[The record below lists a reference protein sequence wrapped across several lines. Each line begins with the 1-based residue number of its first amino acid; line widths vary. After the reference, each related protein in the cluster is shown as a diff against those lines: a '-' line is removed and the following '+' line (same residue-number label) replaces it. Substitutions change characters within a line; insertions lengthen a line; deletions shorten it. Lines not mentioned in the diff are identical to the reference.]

1 MPEVRQ
7 RNAAV
12 PMRGHRLDQQVRDAA
27 TEILVDFYSP
37 IAVAGLL
44 LWTSIADR
52 VRVKL
57 GAGAYSV
64 VGATRATAANLG
76 NFNIGEVKQG
86 TIEVEIPAG
95 ADTRREE
102 LELNLG
108 YGVEPLVIF
117 RTISGTINDSSGAG
131 LDGVTIN
138 LTGAASDSTVTAD
151 GGAYE
156 FTGLGIGFYTITPT
170 LSGSTFLPASDIV
183 QIIEDDEVAGTMAQV
198 WQITG
203 NIVDSF
209 TADLPGVLVT
219 LSGDASD
226 TDTTDVNGDYAFTG
240 LADGSYTVTPT
251 KSGYIFDP
259 VDSDETVS
267 GDDET
272 ADFVGTDTT
281 QQWPIAHNYAGDT
294 LGDVIADIDA
304 RPTHFEHFSAGSSI
318 QLDDA
323 ALWKAQ
329 DVGSPNIEKCWGGP
343 GDTNNGGR
351 IRWAAG
357 EGFVPSDDGYFYMGM
372 IGIVNGTNNRFG
384 MQLMSEDEEEGLVW
398 EMYGNS
404 YNYVKTKTGGVYD
417 ASWKIGPYGL
427 GRSTTSN
434 YWWYWGIRYNF
445 ATNQCYA
452 RVIPLTA
459 SSPETDSGWV
469 LIGTVSS
476 PSFDQDIEM
485 TRMYAYAGGGTT
497 APCAVGQVVISHYD
511 VDGASDGNVLT
522 HNYYVPT

>member
-1 MPEVRQ
+1 MPVRHISLTQ
-7 RNAAV
+7 
-12 PMRGHRLDQQVRDAA
+12 MKRDLAY
-27 TEILVDFYSP
+27 EIAVDFYAP
-37 IAVAGLL
+37 AAVAGLL

-52 VRVKL
+52 MRVKL
-57 GAGAYSV
+57 GAGAYSA
-64 VGATRATAANLG
+64 VGATRATAVNLG
-76 NFNIGEVKQG
+76 NFNIGELKQG
-86 TIEVEIPAG
+86 TIEVKVPTG
-95 ADTRREE
+95 ADTRQEV
-102 LELNLG
+102 LGLNLG
-108 YGVEPLVIF
+108 YGIEPIVIF
-117 RTISGTINDSSGAG
+117 RTISGTIKDSSGAG
-131 LDGVTIN
+131 LNGVTVN
-138 LTGAASDSTVTAD
+138 LTGTASDSTVTAD

-156 FTGLGIGFYTITPT
+156 FTGLGIGSYTVTPT
-170 LSGSTFLPASDIV
+170 LSGSTFLPANDDV
-183 QIIEDDEVAGTMAQV
+183 QIIEGDEVAATMAQV

-209 TADLPGVLVT
+209 TDDLPGVLVT

-226 TDTTDVNGDYAFTG
+226 TDTTDANGDYAFTG
-240 LADGSYTVTPT
+240 LADGDYTVTPT
-251 KSGYIFDP
+251 KTDFIFDP

-272 ADFVGTDTT
+272 ADFIGTDTT
-281 QQWPIAHNYAGDT
+281 QQWPLVHNYAGDT

-304 RPTHFEHFSAGSSI
+304 RPTHYLHQSAGSSI

-323 ALWKAQ
+323 ATWRAQ

-343 GDTNNGGR
+343 GNQNNVGR

-357 EGFVPSDDGYFYMGM
+357 EGFLPSDDGYFYMGM

-384 MQLMSEDEEEGLVW
+384 MQLMSEDEDEGIIW
-398 EMYGNS
+398 EMYANS
-404 YNYVKTKTGGVYD
+404 FNYVKTKTGGVYD
-417 ASWKIGPYGL
+417 AAWKIGPYGL
-427 GRSTTSN
+427 GRTTGQD

-459 SSPETDSGWV
+459 AESDTDSGWV

-485 TRMYAYAGGGTT
+485 TRMYAYAGAGTT
-497 APCAVGQVVISHYD
+497 APCAIGQVVISHYD